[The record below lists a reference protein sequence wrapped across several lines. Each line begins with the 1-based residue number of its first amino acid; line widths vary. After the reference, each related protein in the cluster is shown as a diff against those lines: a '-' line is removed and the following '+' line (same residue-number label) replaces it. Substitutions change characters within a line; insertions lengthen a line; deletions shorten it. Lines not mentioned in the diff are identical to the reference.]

1 MLQNQE
7 VIQYVVHSQQGSNI
21 RNNWYYE
28 EMQLKVFLDLTN
40 TSDIQINCR
49 KNGYDCTYRKSS
61 DSCLGSVID
70 IVYFGTFLDRWYW
83 QLDYGSKLTI
93 VSLLSL
99 TVDLCTF

>member
-40 TSDIQINCR
+40 TSDIHI
-49 KNGYDCTYRKSS
+49 
-61 DSCLGSVID
+61 
-70 IVYFGTFLDRWYW
+70 IVG
-83 QLDYGSKLTI
+83 KMNTI
-93 VSLLSL
+93 VFKDNPL
-99 TVDLCTF
+99 TLA

>member
-40 TSDIQINCR
+40 TSDIHI
-49 KNGYDCTYRKSS
+49 
-61 DSCLGSVID
+61 
-70 IVYFGTFLDRWYW
+70 IVG
-83 QLDYGSKLTI
+83 KMNTI
-93 VSLLSL
+93 VFKDNPL
-99 TVDLCTF
+99 TLAYVQS